1 MAIVKTIIKVPS
13 LDAVYNI
20 PGDWSAT
27 QIQQMYAAQI
37 PGIGNMVS
45 TVTTSQTPEGE
56 VREISFA
63 QRSGQKG

>member
-13 LDAVYNI
+13 LDAVYNV

-27 QIQQMYAAQI
+27 QIQQMYAQQI
-37 PGIGNMVS
+37 QGINNMTS
-45 TVTTSQTPEGE
+45 TVTTSTTNEGE
-56 VREISFA
+56 VREITFA